1 MDAFDRYVA
10 RSLRGFCQR
19 LGRDGDGSTPSR
31 RDASDPCTVSDRYRD
46 SCQSIFLSDGGDRY
60 IRTVCDTVA
69 GADSGLQVLLFD
81 FFLHRLSRG
90 LVAGKKDTRD
100 GIFGLFSRGAA
111 TEALE
116 KR

>member
-10 RSLRGFCQR
+10 RSSRGFCQR

-31 RDASDPCTVSDRYRD
+31 RDVSDRCTVSVRCRD
-46 SCQSIFLSDGGDRY
+46 SCQSIVLSDGGDRY

-69 GADSGLQVLLFD
+69 GAGSGLQYYDSIFYVGLAVV
-81 FFLHRLSRG
+81 
-90 LVAGKKDTRD
+90 LVAEKKDTRD
-100 GIFGLFSRGAA
+100 GVFGLFSRGAA